1 MLMWNGMPQDACE
14 IFGASGCFALPE
26 RPAIVCL
33 RAQRL
38 TVALVV
44 LLKGVNVGGYR
55 TFRPSELAKALKRYD
70 AVNIGA
76 AGTLVIRKPIART
89 KLRAEIARRLPF
101 EADVMICD
109 GRDILRLVS
118 SDPFASQP
126 VDRSI
131 IHFVSVLGKRHKTKS
146 AFPLNFPPTG
156 KWSLKVLGHEGQFV
170 YGMFRREMK
179 AIGSLAQLKT
189 IFGESST
196 TRSWSTILTIAR
208 ILTQEK
214 KQ

>member
-1 MLMWNGMPQDACE
+1 M
-14 IFGASGCFALPE
+14 
-26 RPAIVCL
+26 
-33 RAQRL
+33 
-38 TVALVV
+38 ALVV

-55 TFRPSELAKALKRYD
+55 NFRPSELAKALKRYD
-70 AVNIGA
+70 VVNIGA
-76 AGTLVIRKPIART
+76 AGTFIIRKPIART

-109 GRDILRLVS
+109 GKDILRLVS
-118 SDPFASQP
+118 SDPFADQP

-131 IHFVSVLGKRHKTKS
+131 IHFVSVLEKRRKISS

-156 KWSLKVLGHEGQFV
+156 EWSLKVLGHEGQFV

-179 AIGSLAQLKT
+179 AIGSLDQLRKV
-189 IFGESST
+189 FGSSST
-196 TRSWSTILTIAR
+196 TRSWSTILRIER
-208 ILTQEK
+208 ILRQEE